1 MKTIYVFMSEMD
13 NSTLICNSDNLDK
26 FNQSKNKTIKVSPQL
41 QIKPWS
47 LIGQFEFQREQT
59 ANEFEQFLKTKNGI
73 EFIDKHIF
81 FNPLTE
87 LKKLLAVLPKSSQ
100 LYVMGGFSLDGH
112 LGKFTRKH
120 NDVDVICWRKDVNII
135 KKALKK
141 IGYKVREKYDKDN
154 PKLPI
159 LIETDE
165 ENPAIE
171 VKIIDELPN
180 NNFKFHFNTPG
191 QQIFPKK
198 MLGPIHVSIED
209 IKFPV
214 ISLELIAE
222 LVKIGAQA
230 LKRIKKENPNLY
242 KVLGAKIINSK
253 KDLELI
259 DKLMTK

>member
-120 NDVDVICWRKDVNII
+120 NDVDVICWR
-135 KKALKK
+135 
-141 IGYKVREKYDKDN
+141 
-154 PKLPI
+154 
-159 LIETDE
+159 
-165 ENPAIE
+165 
-171 VKIIDELPN
+171 
-180 NNFKFHFNTPG
+180 
-191 QQIFPKK
+191 
-198 MLGPIHVSIED
+198 
-209 IKFPV
+209 
-214 ISLELIAE
+214 
-222 LVKIGAQA
+222 
-230 LKRIKKENPNLY
+230 
-242 KVLGAKIINSK
+242 
-253 KDLELI
+253 
-259 DKLMTK
+259 